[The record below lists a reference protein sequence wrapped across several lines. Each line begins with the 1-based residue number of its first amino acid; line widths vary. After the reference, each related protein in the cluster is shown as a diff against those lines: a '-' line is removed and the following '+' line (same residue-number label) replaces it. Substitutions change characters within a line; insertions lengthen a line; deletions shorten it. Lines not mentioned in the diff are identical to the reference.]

1 MKLREII
8 LKNYG
13 PYHQAKFEL
22 PTTPDEPIVLFGGKN
37 GAGKTT
43 LFEAIQICLHGRSA
57 FEDRI
62 SKKEYHD
69 TMRSKLHQSKGKDAS
84 QASIALRFDY
94 GSFGDE
100 DTFFVERSWR
110 DRGKSIEEN
119 LVVERNGSRL
129 SELEEDQWTDFLKE
143 LIPPGISQLFFFDGE
158 KIQQLADAISTDDE
172 FESSLLSLLG
182 LDLID
187 QLEADLSIYLSNK
200 LDEGGHE
207 DLAEE
212 IKSLREEKQSL
223 EEKHENKKETLAEK
237 REDKKNIEEKIDE
250 KETELVSQGGSFAE
264 KRESLKQK
272 RKELDQEIRQHEES
286 LQEVAKDT
294 FPFLLVPELCKEV
307 RERINVEQE
316 ARATAAARSRVL
328 NEITSL
334 AQEDSVWDKSI
345 SEQTIHQVIQTIR
358 SELDEKLSE
367 DNQFEYQITRDL
379 SERDQNQVNQAIDR
393 ALNQT
398 PSNFIE
404 LSKKLEELNEER
416 RDIQKKIRRA
426 PDQTVISPILEE
438 INDLNEKKGKIE
450 AEISNLEEEIEKI
463 ENKITKLDQKIEKK
477 HEKQANIDNISDRAE
492 LAEETREVVQEYHE
506 KLVKQKLSRLE
517 TVLSEYYLRL
527 TNKEAYDRVEIDPDS
542 MAVEIV
548 SVHGNRKEQS
558 QLSAGERQIFATA
571 LLWALADISDRPLP
585 FIVDTPLGRLDGD
598 HRANLVERFFPEAA
612 HQVLL
617 FSTDT
622 EITDDYY
629 DRLSN
634 HIAKEYHLH
643 HDDSLGRTRS
653 AEGYFDG
660 VPDSDQNDFDVQ
672 QVLSNTIN

>member
-1 MKLREII
+1 MKLREIK

-69 TMRSKLHQSKGKDAS
+69 TMRSKLHQSKGVDAS
-84 QASIALRFDY
+84 QASIVLRFDY

-119 LVVERNGSRL
+119 LTVERNGSEL

-158 KIQQLADAISTDDE
+158 KIQQLADAVSSDDE

-212 IKSLREEKQSL
+212 IESLRKKKQSL
-223 EEKHENKKETLAEK
+223 EEKYKNKKKTLTEK
-237 REDKKNIEEKIDE
+237 RKNRENIVEKIDE
-250 KETELVSQGGSFAE
+250 KEAELARQGGSFAE
-264 KRESLKQK
+264 KRDSLKQK
-272 RKELDQEIRQHEES
+272 RKELDREIRQHEEN
-286 LQEVAKDT
+286 LRAVAKDT

-307 RERINVEQE
+307 RQRINAEQE
-316 ARATAAARSRVL
+316 ARVTIAAQSRVL
-328 NEITSL
+328 DELTSM
-334 AQEDSVWDKSI
+334 AQDNSVWDESI
-345 SEQTIHQVIQTIR
+345 SEQTVDQVIQTVQ
-358 SELDEKLSE
+358 SELDERLSE
-367 DNQFEYQITRDL
+367 DNQFEYRITRDL
-379 SERDQNQVNQAIDR
+379 SERDQNRVNQTIDR
-393 ALNQT
+393 ALNQV
-398 PSNFIE
+398 PSDFIE
-404 LSKKLEELNEER
+404 LSKKLEDLNEER
-416 RDIQKKIRRA
+416 RDVQRKIRRA

-450 AEISNLEEEIEKI
+450 AEISNLEEKIETI

-477 HEKQANIDNISDRAE
+477 HEKQANIDDLSDRAE
-492 LAEETREVVQEYHE
+492 LAEETREVVQQYHK
-506 KLVKQKLSRLE
+506 KLVEQKLSRLE
-517 TVLSEYYLRL
+517 SVLSEYYLRL
-527 TNKEAYDRVEIDPDS
+527 TNKEEYDRVEIDPNS

-585 FIVDTPLGRLDGD
+585 FIIDTPLGRLDAD

-622 EITDDYY
+622 EITDDYH
-629 DRLSN
+629 DRLSD

-653 AEGYFDG
+653 VEGYFEE
-660 VPDSDQNDFDVQ
+660 VSDSDQNDFDVQ